1 MGRFDSAAN
10 TTSTIKKKKLKAS
23 CFLIISLSSYI
34 LLRLVLFYGYHFSLP
49 YSKFVYAAM
58 MIVSIKNILIAMT
71 YLSMGIFIANYNINP
86 LLRNSCILVG
96 VLIALLN
103 IDKSGNEISLYAPL
117 ISFCLFSVVKEI
129 QMSGSK
135 NIFRWFRIMS
145 SYIYFIH
152 GIVICFVAKILTTPS
167 IESWFSVVIITFII
181 SSLIV
186 YIKSKGVLNWI

>member
-1 MGRFDSAAN
+1 M
-10 TTSTIKKKKLKAS
+10 
-23 CFLIISLSSYI
+23 
-34 LLRLVLFYGYHFSLP
+34 LFYGYHFNLP

-86 LLRNSCILVG
+86 LLRNSCILVS

-103 IDKSGNEISLYAPL
+103 IDRSGYEISLYVPL
-117 ISFCLFSVVKEI
+117 ISLGLFSLIKDI
-129 QMSGSK
+129 RMSGFEK
-135 NIFRWFRIMS
+135 IFKWLRMMS

-152 GIVICFVAKILTTPS
+152 GIVICLVAKMSIMPS
-167 IESWFSVVIITFII
+167 IGNWVSVVILTFII

-186 YIKSKGVLNWI
+186 YIKSKGKLKWI

>member
-1 MGRFDSAAN
+1 MLPILLQLLR
-10 TTSTIKKKKLKAS
+10 KKKLKAS